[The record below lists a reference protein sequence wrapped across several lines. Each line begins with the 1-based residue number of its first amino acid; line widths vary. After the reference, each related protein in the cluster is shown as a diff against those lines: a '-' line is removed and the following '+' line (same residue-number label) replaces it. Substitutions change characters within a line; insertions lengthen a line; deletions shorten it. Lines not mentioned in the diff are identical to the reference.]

1 MFQNKCWD
9 SIGQAYYNRK
19 SGIAQP
25 MICYD
30 LHLPST
36 ISQSMHC
43 LQGEVQRGI
52 PAWAFWKLFWGN
64 RTHPYLHLLET
75 RYIYLFLVALF
86 NFLYPRWALP
96 HCYKLQSI
104 SIEGKE
110 VSVVHLSKNKL
121 TYHFTYNN
129 FPNLSFT
136 FLLTLECN
144 FTDLHLVLLRLHSVL
159 FLLDCCTSP
168 TVIRRLTYSAQLTWI
183 SRCCCWNENDT
194 SLP

>member
-1 MFQNKCWD
+1 MSCVCLYFIFMGLPQHVVSLHYFLWIAIISWLLFPRDSLVMFTNKCWD
-9 SIGQAYYNRK
+9 SIGQAYYNSK
-19 SGIAQP
+19 SGIVQP
-25 MICYD
+25 MICND

-121 TYHFTYNN
+121 TYHFT
-129 FPNLSFT
+129 
-136 FLLTLECN
+136 
-144 FTDLHLVLLRLHSVL
+144 
-159 FLLDCCTSP
+159 
-168 TVIRRLTYSAQLTWI
+168 
-183 SRCCCWNENDT
+183 
-194 SLP
+194 